1 MFRVFRQLS
10 AWALMAILC
19 IGLCLKP
26 AVQEV
31 QAEEIDQRSSNVKP
45 VVLTTR
51 SVVGI
56 DRVFGDTQAVV
67 DENIYYSLAAV
78 SASDLKRIFGTKYDT
93 PMFNKALETINPC
106 MAFATTWGEAGASY
120 AGISMTTVM
129 DFNPATYSEEIDW
142 INISANIEQVDST
155 WYIANARG
163 NYNTNANGKAFHM
176 PVALLQIPRG
186 TDRSTSE
193 MTGLGVGP
201 YQITS
206 SDWNRWVLDNRVNP
220 VWGFEDSLEKCGT
233 SWITCGINPISDLT
247 VYACLSLGHQGG
259 GLIDYPFGKNLIN
272 QINRP
277 EVQQAFNEVGY
288 QMYLDL
294 KEKAYSKPVSTAN
307 LKLDTYLSQLQ
318 QKTGITFSS
327 YTGGAGSTNKGN
339 YVALHCLRY
348 VFYKYYF
355 TSGIGHE

>member
-1 MFRVFRQLS
+1 MCKVFKQSIGVL
-10 AWALMAILC
+10 LITILC
-19 IGLCLKP
+19 IGLCIKP

-31 QAEEIDQRSSNVKP
+31 HAEEQEQNFNVEP

-51 SVVGI
+51 SAVAI
-56 DRVFGDTQAVV
+56 DRVFGNMQAVV

-78 SASDLKRIFGTKYDT
+78 SKSDLTRIYGNHNT
-93 PMFNKALETINPC
+93 PMFEMALDTINPC

-129 DFNPATYSEEIDW
+129 DFNPNTYKEEIDW
-142 INISANIEQVDST
+142 VTLSANLEQVDSS
-155 WYIANARG
+155 WYVANSKD
-163 NYNTNANGKAFHM
+163 NYNTNTSGKAFHM

-186 TDRSTSE
+186 SDRSQSE
-193 MTGLGVGP
+193 MVSLGVGP

-206 SDWNRWVLDNRVNP
+206 SNWEDWVLDNRVNP
-220 VWGFEDSLEKCGT
+220 VWGFEDSLKKCGK
-233 SWITCGINPISDLT
+233 SWIDCGINPTSDLT

-259 GLIDYPFGKNLIN
+259 GLIDMDFGKRLIKR
-272 QINRP
+272 INEP
-277 EVQQAFNEVGY
+277 SVQKAFNEVGY
-288 QMYLDL
+288 QMYLDIR
-294 KEKAYSKPVSTAN
+294 EKAYTKAVSISD
-307 LKLDTYLSQLQ
+307 LKLDNYLQQLE
-318 QKTGITFSS
+318 QKTGIDFSD

-355 TSGIGHE
+355 TSGM